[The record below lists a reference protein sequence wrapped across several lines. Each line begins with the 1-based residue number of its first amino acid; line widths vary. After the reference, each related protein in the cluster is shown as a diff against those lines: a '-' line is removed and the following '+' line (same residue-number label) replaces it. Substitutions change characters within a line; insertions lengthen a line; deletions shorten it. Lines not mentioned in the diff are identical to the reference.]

1 MLVLFLSSVYGP
13 RSIKLNNFVLLSYLT
28 VIIWLDLIYFHL
40 YFLFNNIGT
49 VNPKVLL
56 ELFSMYRD
64 WQEEK
69 AKQISKR
76 QVCIADHKF

>member
-28 VIIWLDLIYFHL
+28 VIIWLDLIYFPL

-56 ELFSMYRD
+56 ELFSMYHD

-76 QVCIADHKF
+76 QVCIAGHKF

>member
-28 VIIWLDLIYFHL
+28 VMIWLYLIFSIFIL
-40 YFLFNNIGT
+40 CSIIGT

-76 QVCIADHKF
+76 QVCIANHKF